1 MYSHHVT
8 HIYIYIYIHTLI
20 IFFVAGS
27 KNGNGNVCL
36 FEAQIKWTPGVK
48 IWIIPTSF
56 YGYPDPA
63 LQQM

>member
-8 HIYIYIYIHTLI
+8 HIYIYTYTNHILCCR
-20 IFFVAGS
+20 VS